1 MRGIF
6 AKFIVNENGATAIEC
21 GLIAALIAVA
31 T

>member
-6 AKFIVNENGATAIEC
+6 AKFIANDNGATAIEC
-21 GLIAALIAVA
+21 GLIAVLIAVA